1 GKRVA
6 LFGRGRVIV
15 ANLDGSQRWSI
26 GFPGIKDLQWTGD
39 ELVAL
44 ANGLAK
50 LDADT
55 GATVGARCGWKF
67 GLRTTASFMDLA
79 GSTIC
84 DR

>member
-1 GKRVA
+1 
-6 LFGRGRVIV
+6 VIV

-26 GFPGIKDLQWTGD
+26 GFPGIKDLQWAD
-39 ELVAL
+39 DDLVAL

-50 LDADT
+50 LDGET
-55 GATVGARCGWKF
+55 GVTVGARCGWKF